1 MQRCRRTLLTRCAPL
16 LMAASLLLAG
26 IAPAWATP
34 ATDADVNR
42 LLAASRAQNMLD
54 AMLPQMEAMQ
64 AQQFAQI
71 GEKQSLTAEQKAGL
85 QRIQQR
91 TSQTLRQA
99 LAWSQ
104 MRPMYVDLYKQS
116 FSKEDVLAM
125 AEFYESPAGQSLL
138 DKTPA
143 LMQNLMGAVQQKVLP
158 LLEELKTEL
167 DTVAVEPVKAPE
179 VTPPQARKK
188 KKK

>member
-1 MQRCRRTLLTRCAPL
+1 MQRRRPLSSRCAPL
-16 LMAASLLLAG
+16 LIAASLLLAG

-42 LLAASRAQNMLD
+42 LLAASRAQSMLD

-71 GEKQSLTAEQKAGL
+71 AEKQPLTPEQKAGL

-143 LMQNLMGAVQQKVLP
+143 LMQNLMIAIQQKMTP
-158 LLEELKTEL
+158 LMADLQKDLEKISSESAK
-167 DTVAVEPVKAPE
+167 
-179 VTPPQARKK
+179 
-188 KKK
+188 

>member
-1 MQRCRRTLLTRCAPL
+1 MQRCRQTLRTRCAPL
-16 LMAASLLLAG
+16 LITASLLLAG
-26 IAPAWATP
+26 IAPAWAAP

-64 AQQFAQI
+64 AQQFAEIAQ
-71 GEKQSLTAEQKAGL
+71 KQSLTAEQKAGL

-143 LMQNLMGAVQQKVLP
+143 LMQNLMVAIQQKMTP
-158 LLEELKTEL
+158 LMADLQKDLEKINSE
-167 DTVAVEPVKAPE
+167 VK
-179 VTPPQARKK
+179 
-188 KKK
+188 

>member
-1 MQRCRRTLLTRCAPL
+1 MQRCRSLRSRFAPL
-16 LMAASLLLAG
+16 LLAASLLLAA

-34 ATDADVNR
+34 ATDADINR
-42 LLAASRAQNMLD
+42 LLAASRAQSMLD

-71 GEKQSLTAEQKAGL
+71 TEKESLTPEQKAGL

-143 LMQNLMGAVQQKVLP
+143 LMQNLMIAIQQKMTP
-158 LLEELKTEL
+158 LMADLQKDLEKISSEAAK
-167 DTVAVEPVKAPE
+167 
-179 VTPPQARKK
+179 
-188 KKK
+188 

>member
-1 MQRCRRTLLTRCAPL
+1 MQRCRQSLRTRCVPL
-16 LMAASLLLAG
+16 LVAASLLLACV
-26 IAPAWATP
+26 APAWAAP

-143 LMQNLMGAVQQKVLP
+143 LMQNLMVAIQQKMIP
-158 LLEELKTEL
+158 LMADLQKDLEKINS
-167 DTVAVEPVKAPE
+167 E
-179 VTPPQARKK
+179 VQ
-188 KKK
+188 

>member
-1 MQRCRRTLLTRCAPL
+1 MQRRHYFRSCCTRLLL
-16 LMAASLLLAG
+16 AASLSLAST
-26 IAPAWATP
+26 APAWAAP

-64 AQQFAQI
+64 AQQFAEIAQ
-71 GEKQSLTAEQKAGL
+71 KQPLTPEQKAGL

-143 LMQNLMGAVQQKVLP
+143 LMQNLMVAIQQKMTP
-158 LLEELKTEL
+158 LMADLQKDLEKINSE
-167 DTVAVEPVKAPE
+167 VK
-179 VTPPQARKK
+179 
-188 KKK
+188 

>member
-1 MQRCRRTLLTRCAPL
+1 MQRCRQTLRTRCAPL
-16 LMAASLLLAG
+16 LVAASLALAG
-26 IAPAWATP
+26 IAPAWAAP

-64 AQQFAQI
+64 AQQFAEIAQ
-71 GEKQSLTAEQKAGL
+71 KQSLTDEQKAGL

-143 LMQNLMGAVQQKVLP
+143 LMQNLMVAIQQKMTP
-158 LLEELKTEL
+158 LMADLQKDLEKINSE
-167 DTVAVEPVKAPE
+167 VK
-179 VTPPQARKK
+179 
-188 KKK
+188 

>member
-1 MQRCRRTLLTRCAPL
+1 MQRCPSLRTRFAPVL
-16 LMAASLLLAG
+16 VAAGLLLGG

-64 AQQFAQI
+64 AQQFAQFAQI
-71 GEKQSLTAEQKAGL
+71 AERQSLTPEQKAGL

-138 DKTPA
+138 DKTPT
-143 LMQNLMGAVQQKVLP
+143 LMQNLMVAIQQKMTP
-158 LLEELKTEL
+158 LMADLQKDLEKISSESAK
-167 DTVAVEPVKAPE
+167 
-179 VTPPQARKK
+179 
-188 KKK
+188 

>member
-1 MQRCRRTLLTRCAPL
+1 MQRCRSLRSRFAPL
-16 LMAASLLLAG
+16 LLAASLQLAA

-42 LLAASRAQNMLD
+42 LLAASRAQSMLD

-71 GEKQSLTAEQKAGL
+71 TEKESLTPEQKAGL

-143 LMQNLMGAVQQKVLP
+143 LMQNLMIAIQQKMTP
-158 LLEELKTEL
+158 LMADLQKDLEKISSEAAK
-167 DTVAVEPVKAPE
+167 
-179 VTPPQARKK
+179 
-188 KKK
+188 